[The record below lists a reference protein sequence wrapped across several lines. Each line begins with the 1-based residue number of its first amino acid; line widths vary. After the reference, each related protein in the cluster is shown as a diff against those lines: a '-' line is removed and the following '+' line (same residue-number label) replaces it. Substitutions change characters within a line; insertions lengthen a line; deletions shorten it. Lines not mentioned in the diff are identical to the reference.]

1 MSLTSILKYGDK
13 NFKDFR
19 SLLSNSFPLPKI
31 EGTAIKAVPKTKNYS
46 IVGTAFDYL
55 LRFTLEKNFKSKVHG
70 STWVSESALIHFK
83 SRGIFISEDWKLS
96 PDEGSMRAWFESRQG
111 RNKKIL
117 KHFDQ
122 CKEVYLSFVEGTL
135 RPSLKIFKACLFLA
149 KLDIIYRAGPY
160 YMEQI
165 DFLSHSKSDIDDLKR
180 LISICDFMLFKPKKK
195 LILNPTF
202 GKGSQLVGGADAD
215 IIIDDCL
222 IEVKVKK
229 ELKLKR
235 TEYNQLIGYYLLY
248 LIGGVTGHKN
258 VIIKSLGVYFARHN
272 ILWTIPIKEIDP
284 DDKALRRA
292 MLFLRRKMN
301 KKKYREEY
309 SL

>member
-1 MSLTSILKYGDK
+1 MSLTSILKYDDK

-19 SLLSNSFPLPKI
+19 SLLSNSFPVPKI
-31 EGTAIKAVPKTKNYS
+31 EASAIKAVPKTKNYS
-46 IVGTAFDYL
+46 LIGTAFDYL
-55 LRFTLEKNFKSKVHG
+55 LRFNLERKFKAKVCG
-70 STWVSESALIHFK
+70 GPWVAENALTYFK
-83 SRGIFISEDWKLS
+83 SRGVYISEDWKLS
-96 PDEGSMRAWFESRQG
+96 SDEESMRDWFKARQG
-111 RNKKIL
+111 RNKKVL

-122 CKEVYLSFVEGTL
+122 CKEFYSSFVRGTL
-135 RPSLKIFKACLFLA
+135 RPSSKIFKVCLFLA
-149 KLDIIYRAGPY
+149 KLDIIYRAGPN
-160 YMEQI
+160 YMEQV

-180 LISICDFMLFKPKKK
+180 LISVCDYMQFKPKKK
-195 LILNPTF
+195 LVLNPTF

-215 IIIDDCL
+215 MIIDECL
-222 IEVKVKK
+222 IEIKVKK

-258 VIIKSLGVYFARHN
+258 VVIKNLGVYFARHN
-272 ILWTIPIKEIDP
+272 ILWTIPIKDIDP
-284 DDKALRRA
+284 DDKALRSA
-292 MLFLRRKMN
+292 MHFLRRKMK